1 MATQQ
6 RYEVRESGKSFAIY
20 DNEQQCETWWS
31 PHRALLEAKVAKLN
45 AALKPLVLKT
55 LPTDRRGR
63 DELNRVLRDGGF
75 SWHKVECAGAD
86 ERELDDMRRDGMP
99 VAMQEA
105 FARGGARWELRD
117 AAGNVVSEESA
128 LRECVKSD
136 ARARKFF
143 E

>member
-1 MATQQ
+1 MATN
-6 RYEVRESGKSFAIY
+6 RYEVRQSGKSFAIY
-20 DNEQQCETWWS
+20 DTLLQREERWS
-31 PHRALLEAKVAKLN
+31 PHRDLLELSAKKMN
-45 AALKPLVLKT
+45 AALKPLVLKP

-63 DELNRVLRDGGF
+63 DELNAILRAGGF
-75 SWHKVECAGAD
+75 RWHKVELAGAD
-86 ERELDDMRRDGMP
+86 ERELDDLRRDGMP